1 MTALY
6 IILGVLAFIFLLLMI
21 PVVLRFDYS
30 AETSLVLKYLF
41 FKFTLFPRAEKPVKE
56 EKKTDKPQPQVS
68 KIKELKDK
76 HGLRGLLDIFKEIA
90 KLAGAA
96 ALKILKRVKIRELD
110 IYAVAGGDN
119 AAETALLYGEACAVI
134 YPVVNMLKGICRCKK
149 TGVMV
154 DADYKAKESAA
165 ICQAVISIR
174 PVYIAGYGLKF
185 IFKLIPRLMKLR

>member
-6 IILGVLAFIFLLLMI
+6 IILGILAFVFLLLVI

-56 EKKTDKPQPQVS
+56 EKKADKPQPQAS

-76 HGLRGLLDIFKEIA
+76 HGLRGLLEIFKEIA
-90 KLAGAA
+90 RLAGAA
-96 ALKILKRVKIRELD
+96 AFRILKRVKIRELD
-110 IYAVAGGDN
+110 IYAVAGGEN

-134 YPVVNMLKGICRCKK
+134 YPVVNMVKGVCKCRK
-149 TGVMV
+149 TGVTV
-154 DADYKAKESAA
+154 DADYKAKDSTA
-165 ICQAVISIR
+165 ICRAVLSIR
-174 PVYIAGYGLKF
+174 PLYIAGYGLKF
-185 IFKLIPRLMKLR
+185 IFKLIPQLMKLR

>member
-1 MTALY
+1 M
-6 IILGVLAFIFLLLMI
+6 IIPRRQVWCLNICFSNLHCFQGLKSLLK
-21 PVVLRFDYS
+21 R
-30 AETSLVLKYLF
+30 
-41 FKFTLFPRAEKPVKE
+41 R
-56 EKKTDKPQPQVS
+56 KKTDKPQPQVS